1 MAELVKIIIR
11 TGYVFS
17 VYNPNYYTDTLTI
30 TPNKMAYSRINF
42 FDNTKRDNWS
52 FNTNSN
58 KFQTKFKLLE
68 KCILDESQMSVIF
81 CMTDCGDS
89 SITLIYADKSKKT
102 FEDIHLNREQYKK
115 TLRLLKSILPS
126 WENVPDLLVKNK
138 Y

>member
-1 MAELVKIIIR
+1 
-11 TGYVFS
+11 
-17 VYNPNYYTDTLTI
+17 
-30 TPNKMAYSRINF
+30 
-42 FDNTKRDNWS
+42 
-52 FNTNSN
+52 
-58 KFQTKFKLLE
+58 
-68 KCILDESQMSVIF
+68 MSVIF

>member
-30 TPNKMAYSRINF
+30 TPNKMAYSRINS

-68 KCILDESQMSVIF
+68 
-81 CMTDCGDS
+81 
-89 SITLIYADKSKKT
+89 
-102 FEDIHLNREQYKK
+102 
-115 TLRLLKSILPS
+115 
-126 WENVPDLLVKNK
+126 NVF
-138 Y
+138 